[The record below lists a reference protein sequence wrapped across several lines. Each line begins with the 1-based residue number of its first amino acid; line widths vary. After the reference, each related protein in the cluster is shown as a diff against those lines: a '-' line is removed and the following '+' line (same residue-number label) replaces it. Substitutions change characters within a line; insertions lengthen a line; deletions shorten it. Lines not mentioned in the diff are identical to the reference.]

1 MTPDGTGTD
10 ITRMLGMRY
19 PIIAAPMF
27 LISNEDM
34 VVAVSEAGGLGT
46 MPALNWRTTEAFRE
60 AVRNIKARTDKP
72 FGVNL
77 ILLNNDRLQADL
89 EVCLEE
95 RVPLIITSLGNPTEL
110 IKVAHARGLRV
121 FCDVISLR
129 HAQKA
134 QAAGADAVIAVSA
147 GAGGHAGTISPFVLV
162 PYLRQALDIPV
173 IAAGGISTGAGVAA
187 ALTLGAGAAY
197 LGTRFIASTESPA
210 EEGFKAM
217 ILQAQPEDIEYTP
230 EVTGHPANFL
240 RESLANFRDI
250 KAKAESEAKR
260 WRDCWSAGQGV
271 ALIDTVQP
279 CADIVAQL
287 MREYE
292 AARVGL
298 PAFPQ
303 SSRV

>member
-60 AVRNIKARTDKP
+60 AVRTIKARTDKP

-110 IKVAHARGLRV
+110 IKVAHERGLRV
-121 FCDVISLR
+121 FCDVVSLR

-240 RESLANFRDI
+240 RESLANFRHI
-250 KAKAESEAKR
+250 KAKAETEAKR

-271 ALIDTVQP
+271 ALIDAVQP

-292 AARVGL
+292 DARSGL
-298 PAFPQ
+298 PAFQ
-303 SSRV
+303 ASSRV

>member
-1 MTPDGTGTD
+1 MTTPAGTA
-10 ITRMLGMRY
+10 ITRMLGIRY

-34 VVAVSEAGGLGT
+34 VVAVGEAGGLGA

-60 AVRNIKARTDKP
+60 AVRAVKARTQAP

-77 ILLNNDRLQADL
+77 IMLNNDRLQADL

-110 IKVAHARGLRV
+110 IKAAHARGLKV
-121 FCDVISLR
+121 FCDVINLR

-134 QAAGADAVIAVSA
+134 EAAGADAVIAVSA
-147 GAGGHAGTISPFVLV
+147 GAGGHAGAISPFVLV
-162 PYLRQALDIPV
+162 PYLKQQLSIPV
-173 IAAGGISTGAGVAA
+173 IAAGGITTGAGVAA
-187 ALTLGAGAAY
+187 AMALGAGAAY

-217 ILQAQPEDIEYTP
+217 ILGAQPEDIVYTP

-240 RESLANFRDI
+240 KSSLENFRAL
-250 KAKAESEAKR
+250 KAKAEHEAKR

-271 ALIDTVQP
+271 GLIGEVKP
-279 CADIVAQL
+279 CAEIVAEL
-287 MREYE
+287 MAEYE
-292 AARVGL
+292 AARQGL
-298 PAFPQ
+298 PAFASPD
-303 SSRV
+303 RT

>member
-1 MTPDGTGTD
+1 MSPNGTD

-34 VVAVSEAGGLGT
+34 VVAVGEAGGLGAV
-46 MPALNWRTTEAFRE
+46 PALNWRTTEAFRE
-60 AVRNIKARTDKP
+60 AVRAIKARTDAP

-77 ILLNNDRLQADL
+77 ILLNNDRLEADL
-89 EVCLEE
+89 AVCLEE
-95 RVPLIITSLGNPTEL
+95 RVPLIITSLGDPTTL
-110 IKVAHARGLRV
+110 IKAAHAHGLRV
-121 FCDVISLR
+121 FCDVVNLR

-134 QAAGADAVIAVSA
+134 QSAGADAVIAVSA
-147 GAGGHAGTISPFVLV
+147 GAGGHAGTTSPFVLV
-162 PYLRQALDIPV
+162 PYLRARLDIPV
-173 IAAGGISTGAGVAA
+173 VAAGGISTGSGVAA

-217 ILQAQPEDIEYTP
+217 ILASAPEDIEYTP

-240 RESLANFRDI
+240 RESLKSFRELQ
-250 KAKAESEAKR
+250 AKSEHEAKR

-271 ALIDTVQP
+271 ALIEAIRP
-279 CADIVAQL
+279 CGEIVREL
-287 MREYE
+287 MAEYE
-292 AARVGL
+292 LARAAL
-298 PAFPQ
+298 PAFEAPGG
-303 SSRV
+303 V

>member
-1 MTPDGTGTD
+1 MHETAV
-10 ITRMLGMRY
+10 TRMLGIRY

-34 VVAVSEAGGLGT
+34 VVAVGEAGGLGA
-46 MPALNWRTTEAFRE
+46 MPALNWRTTDAFRE
-60 AVRNIKARTDKP
+60 AVRAIKSRTNAP

-77 ILLNNDRLQADL
+77 IMLNNDRLMADL

-110 IKVAHARGLRV
+110 IKAAHARGIKV
-121 FCDVISLR
+121 FCDVINLR

-134 QAAGADAVIAVSA
+134 EAAGADAVIAVSA
-147 GAGGHAGTISPFVLV
+147 GAGGHAGAISPFVLV
-162 PYLRQALDIPV
+162 PYLRQHLSIPV
-173 IAAGGISTGAGVAA
+173 IAAGGISNGAGVAG
-187 ALTLGAGAAY
+187 ALALGAGAAY

-217 ILQAQPEDIEYTP
+217 ILGAQPEDIVYTP

-240 RESLANFRDI
+240 KDSLESFRAI
-250 KAKAESEAKR
+250 KAKSETEAKR

-271 ALIDTVQP
+271 GLIGAIKP
-279 CADIVAQL
+279 CGEIVAEL
-287 MREYE
+287 MAEYE
-292 AARVGL
+292 AARSGL
-298 PAFPQ
+298 PTFEAT
-303 SSRV
+303 SRV